1 MSRSP
6 EQCRTRSFQIV
17 MCGIAGEITFAPTP
31 LPETWVKQACDLM
44 AHRGPDGEGIFLGQG
59 VAFGHRRLAI
69 IDLAEGAQP
78 MRDVTG
84 RYLITFN
91 GEIYNYRELRHL
103 LETKGCAFRT
113 HSDTEVILNSYAC
126 WGTACVER
134 FNGIFAF
141 GLWDE
146 KERTLFLA
154 RDHLGV
160 KPLLY
165 FLDDAGMAFASELKA
180 LLKHPRATR
189 ELDAYALSDYL
200 SLGYILTPKTMI
212 RNIRKLPPA
221 TRGLLKN
228 GVFRLERYWDLAE
241 ILKRPARPIP
251 PEHEAIDGLRTEL
264 GRAVAQ
270 QLVSDVPVGSFLSG
284 GIDSSAITQ
293 NMVAA
298 YPEQVKTFSIGFE
311 EKSYSEL
318 PYARLAANFLQT
330 RHFDDIIAPDLPAL
344 LPRLVW
350 YFDEPFADTSSVPTY
365 FLCRL
370 ARQHVKV
377 ALSGDGG
384 DECFAGYDTYL
395 ADKAQAIYN
404 AWIPDALHRVVIAPL
419 MRHLPATHRK
429 VSWDYKLKQFVQ
441 HARLTPEQGHYSWR
455 LLFSE
460 AEKDALWDGEARRQI
475 GDYTPFDAFAA
486 HYADVP
492 HVSPLHRALYVD
504 AKTWLADAMLVKVD
518 RASMANG
525 LEVRVPFLDRQ
536 LVEFAMSLP
545 ERMKLNGICAKY
557 LLKKA
562 MRGYLP
568 KTIIFRAKRGFNSPV
583 AYWVDAFDKMMTETA
598 CDVFPRLSQQWKNLS
613 TEHHAHRA
621 DHGFRMWA
629 LINWVAWQQAV
640 LRA

>member
-1 MSRSP
+1 
-6 EQCRTRSFQIV
+6 
-17 MCGIAGEITFAPTP
+17 
-31 LPETWVKQACDLM
+31 
-44 AHRGPDGEGIFLGQG
+44 
-59 VAFGHRRLAI
+59 
-69 IDLAEGAQP
+69 

-91 GEIYNYRELRHL
+91 GEIYNYRELKHL
-103 LETKGCAFRT
+103 LETKGYAFHT

-126 WGTACVER
+126 WGAGCVER

-141 GLWDE
+141 GLWDYE
-146 KERTLFLA
+146 ERTLFLA

-165 FLDDAGMAFASELKA
+165 YFDDAGMAFASELKA
-180 LLKHPRATR
+180 LLAHPRITR
-189 ELDAYALSDYL
+189 EIDAYALSDYL
-200 SLGYILTPKTMI
+200 SLGYILTPKTII
-212 RNIRKLPPA
+212 RDIHKLPPA
-221 TRGLLKN
+221 TRGLWKN
-228 GVFRLERYWDLAE
+228 GAFRLERYWNFAD
-241 ILKRPARPIP
+241 ILKHPAQPAP
-251 PEHEAIDGLRTEL
+251 PEHEAIDALRSEL
-264 GRAVAQ
+264 KRAVAL
-270 QLVSDVPVGSFLSG
+270 QLVSDVPVGAFLSG
-284 GIDSSAITQ
+284 GIDSSAVTEK
-293 NMVAA
+293 MVEC
-298 YPEQVKTFSIGFE
+298 YPEQVKTFSIGFA

-318 PYARLAANFLQT
+318 PYARLAANFLNT
-330 RHFDDIIAPDLPAL
+330 RHFDNIIAPELPAL

-365 FLCRL
+365 FLCQL

-384 DECFAGYDTYL
+384 DECFAGYETYL

-404 AWIPDALHRVVIAPL
+404 AWVPDALHRFVILPF

-429 VSWDYKLKQFVQ
+429 ISWDYKLKQFAQ
-441 HARLTPEQGHYSWR
+441 HVRLTPEQGHYSWR

-460 AEKDALWDGEARRQI
+460 AQKDALWDRDLRRQI
-475 GDYTPFDAFAA
+475 GDYTPFDVFAA
-486 HYADVP
+486 HYGEVS

-525 LEVRVPFLDRQ
+525 LEVRVPLLDYK

-545 ERMKLNGICAKY
+545 ERMKLNGTCAKY
-557 LLKKA
+557 LFKKA
-562 MRGYLP
+562 MNGYLP
-568 KTIIFRAKRGFNSPV
+568 KKIIYRAKRGFNSPV
-583 AYWVDAFDKMMTETA
+583 AHWVDEFDKMMTAET
-598 CDVFPRLSQQWKNLS
+598 CNLLPGLPQMWKNLS
-613 TEHHAHRA
+613 DAHHAHSA

-629 LINWVAWQQAV
+629 LINWVNWQQAV